1 MLRLQITIEQV
12 RRFQMHLRTAGAHE
26 IGGVLVGEQL
36 TENTFRLADFSVQH
50 TGGSTTCFV
59 RAPEQHAAFC
69 DAFFARTGHQYT
81 RFNYLGE
88 WHSHPSFP
96 ALPSTTDVA
105 AMQDMVE
112 DAAQGLHFAVLLIVN
127 LDCRHQL
134 RMSGTAFRAHT
145 PPVEVELISEGRILS
160 RRPEESQPFGCHT
173 LGDV

>member
-1 MLRLQITIEQV
+1 MLRLQITSEQV
-12 RRFQMHLRTAGAHE
+12 RRFQRHLRTAGAHE

-59 RAPEQHAAFC
+59 RDPEQHAAFC
-69 DAFFARTGHQYT
+69 NAFFARTGHQYT

-96 ALPSTTDVA
+96 ALPSATDVA
-105 AMQDMVE
+105 AMQAMVE
-112 DAAQGLHFAVLLIVN
+112 DASQGLYFAVLLIVN
-127 LDCRHQL
+127 LNRRRQL

-145 PPVEVELISEGRILS
+145 PPMKVELLSEGRACWHQHT
-160 RRPEESQPFGCHT
+160 ESQPFRRHT
-173 LGDV
+173 SGQA